1 MYYSHE
7 ELARTHVAERL
18 DEARSRRR
26 GQQLALARRK
36 ARKADRVALQ
46 ARLSLLRS
54 L

>member
-7 ELARTHVAERL
+7 ELVRTHMSDRL
-18 DEARSRRR
+18 DEARTRRR
-26 GQQLALARRK
+26 GQQLALARHK
-36 ARKADRVALQ
+36 ARKADRAALQ